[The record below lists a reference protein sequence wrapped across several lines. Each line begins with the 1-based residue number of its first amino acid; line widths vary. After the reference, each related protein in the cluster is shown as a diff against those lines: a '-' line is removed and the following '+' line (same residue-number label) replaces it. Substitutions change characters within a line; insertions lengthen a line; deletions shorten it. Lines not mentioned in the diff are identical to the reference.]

1 MKVIIQRVIKAS
13 VLIDSKEERRIE
25 KGMVILL
32 GISKNDTTK
41 DIDYLIRK
49 IPKLRIFS
57 DDNDKMN
64 LSINDI
70 NGEILLISQFTLYS
84 NVKDGNRPSFEENM
98 KYESAKEL
106 YNDFIYKLKNTN
118 IKFKTGEF
126 GSDMK
131 VSLINDGPVT
141 IIIDTKE

>member
-13 VLIDSKEERRIE
+13 VLIDSKEERKIE

-32 GISKNDTTK
+32 GISKNDTMK
-41 DIDYLIRK
+41 DIDYLIKK

-84 NVKDGNRPSFEENM
+84 NVKDGNRPSFEESM

-118 IKFKTGEF
+118 IKFKIGEF
-126 GSDMK
+126 GSEMK

>member
-70 NGEILLISQFTLYS
+70 NGEILLISQFTLYA